1 MKRFFGNFLLTLPTF
16 VVLLLLAASA
26 KTLAQ
31 VAPAQ
36 PEAETSSST
45 LPALDK
51 AVVEA
56 NLTAP
61 ANQETQPESKPSVI
75 KTAPLSP
82 IAPVPV
88 SQATVPAPHNDLEQ
102 VTSVSQLSDVQPTDW
117 AFQALQSLVERY
129 GVIAGYPD
137 GTFKGNRALTR
148 YEFAA
153 GLNAA
158 LDRLNELIAT
168 STADLVRRED
178 LNTLQKLQE
187 QFSAELATLRGR
199 VDSLEARSAKL
210 EASQFSTTTKLQG
223 LAQFFIAD
231 TFGNRVG
238 TNRDGTNTFL
248 GYRATLALQTSFTGK
263 DQLTTSLT
271 ASNFVPLG
279 GATVVGGTPLTGTN
293 QTRFNTERSAGYAA
307 DSNLY
312 LDRLFYRFPFGKN
325 TNVWVGARQ
334 LQPVTFAPTLNPL
347 VGNAQTG
354 TLSRFGLFNPVI
366 YRPGFDGAGLA
377 FAHKFSNQLQFN
389 AGYIVDD
396 ALGSNPGGNA
406 TNAGGLFGN
415 AYEALAQLTFS
426 PSRSLDISFAYARKY
441 FPTPVSPGP
450 NGSTTVAPG
459 SGYNI
464 TGGTGTANAARPF
477 GLAPTSSDNFGLQL
491 NWKAS
496 NAFHIGGWFGYTQ
509 AHQEGTSNDAS
520 IINAALTLA
529 LPDLFK
535 KGNLAGFVFGIP
547 PKVTSNDVAARRD
560 NDTSF
565 HIEGFYTYRVNDN
578 ISVTPTLFVITNPE
592 ANANNDPIWVGALR
606 TTFTF

>member
-1 MKRFFGNFLLTLPTF
+1 MKKIFGNSLLALPTFLVLFLLTDSARVFAQDVPVQTSQPT
-16 VVLLLLAASA
+16 
-26 KTLAQ
+26 
-31 VAPAQ
+31 
-36 PEAETSSST
+36 
-45 LPALDK
+45 DK
-51 AVVEA
+51 NVVEA
-56 NLTAP
+56 NLTTP
-61 ANQETQPESKPSVI
+61 A
-75 KTAPLSP
+75 KTDSLSP
-82 IAPVPV
+82 VAQVPV
-88 SQATVPAPHNDLEQ
+88 VQPTVSTPNDDLGQ

-158 LDRLNELIAT
+158 LDRLNELIAS
-168 STADLVRRED
+168 STAELVKRED
-178 LNTLQKLQE
+178 LDTLRKLQE
-187 QFSAELATLRGR
+187 QFAAELATLRGR

-210 EASQFSTTTKLQG
+210 EATQFSTTTKLQG
-223 LAQFFIAD
+223 LAQFFLAD
-231 TFGNRVG
+231 SFGNRVG
-238 TNRDGTNTFL
+238 TNRDGTNAFL

-271 ASNFVPLG
+271 ASNFVALG

-293 QTRFNTERSAGYAA
+293 QTRFNTERSTLFA
-307 DSNLY
+307 DNTVY

-325 TNVWVGARQ
+325 TTVWIGARA

-389 AGYIVDD
+389 AGYIFDD
-396 ALGSNPGGNA
+396 GLGSNPAGNA
-406 TNAGGLFGN
+406 TNTGGLFGN
-415 AYEALAQLTFS
+415 SYQALAQLTFS
-426 PSRSLDISFAYARKY
+426 PSRSLDVSFAYARKY
-441 FPTPVSPGP
+441 FPTPISPGP
-450 NGSTTVAPG
+450 VGSATIAPG

-464 TGGTGTANAARPF
+464 TGGTGTANASRPF
-477 GLAPTSSDNFGLQL
+477 GLAPTSSDNFGLQV

-496 NAFHIGGWFGYTQ
+496 SAFHIGGWFGYTQ
-509 AHQEGTSNDAS
+509 AHQEGTSNDAT

-529 LPDLFK
+529 LPDLGK

-547 PKVTSNDVAARRD
+547 PKVTSNDVATRRD

-565 HIEGFYTYRVNDN
+565 HIEGFYTHRFNDN
-578 ISVTPTLFVITNPE
+578 ISVTPTLFLITNPE
-592 ANANNDPIWVGALR
+592 ANSNNDPIWVGAVR